1 MAEVAKVLD
10 AIGASD
16 VRQLIVLNKLDLT
29 GLPPAVERNEYGM
42 IEKVRLSAK
51 CGDGLSLLRDALS
64 EIAGEKRG
72 IVREPSSADDVGDNP
87 EDETNTN
94 TSL

>member
-1 MAEVAKVLD
+1 
-10 AIGASD
+10 
-16 VRQLIVLNKLDLT
+16 
-29 GLPPAVERNEYGM
+29 M